1 MIAEQMVTVPV
12 QQRLLA
18 QGVLYRQ
25 LAEGFA
31 YPTAERLQVWQDG
44 SAIGTITEVVDALDE
59 RKLQAAVEQIRQSL
73 SEPSALTL
81 EEEYTYLFQRQA
93 VASPYEGSY
102 LVQSFFMQPQTLA
115 DVGAFY
121 SAFGFQVA
129 GDLQDHLGAEL
140 EFVAVVCLKEAY
152 AHEQG
157 WIEQAETC
165 AQARRRFLGEHLGR
179 WLPVFAMRVRD
190 NARLPFYA
198 ALTELTTLLVALD
211 CEALGVAPDRTGV
224 FMPEPAQ
231 AAQMEQDDGMCA
243 A

>member
-1 MIAEQMVTVPV
+1 MVEQVVTSPV
-12 QQRLLA
+12 CAALLA

-25 LAEGFA
+25 LAEGLA
-31 YPTAERLQVWQDG
+31 YPTAERLQAWQDG
-44 SAIGTITEVVDALDE
+44 SAVAAIAKAVNALGEPELEAAGEQLE
-59 RKLQAAVEQIRQSL
+59 RSL
-73 SEPSALTL
+73 SEPSALSL

-121 SAFGFQVA
+121 SAFGLQVA
-129 GDLQDHLGAEL
+129 GDLADHLGAEL
-140 EFVAVVCLKEAY
+140 EFLAVLCFKEVY
-152 AHEQG
+152 ARDQG
-157 WIEQAETC
+157 WAEQAETC
-165 AQARRRFLGEHLGR
+165 NQARRRFLGEHLGR
-179 WLPVFAMRVRD
+179 WLPVFVMRVKD

-198 ALTELTTLLVALD
+198 AQADLAAALVSLD
-211 CEALGVAPDRTGV
+211 CDAMGVVPDRTGV

-231 AAQMEQDDGMCA
+231 ARQEEQDDGMCA